1 MKIRPYVKNFV
12 TGQNINNLAAGD
24 ACVALAYSGD
34 VIQAQARAA
43 EANAGVTVDY
53 VVPKEGV
60 QLWFDMM
67 TITKDAPNVDAAH
80 KFINFILKPETMAG
94 ITNFTNYANA
104 VPDSLATVDEAVKSN
119 PSVFPTDEAKQKMF
133 TVSAVAPAAERLRTR
148 SWTKI
153 KTGQ

>member
-1 MKIRPYVKNFV
+1 MKNFV

-34 VIQAQARAA
+34 VIQAQTRAA

-53 VVPKEGV
+53 VAPKEGV

-80 KFINFILKPETMAG
+80 KFINFILKPEVMAG
-94 ITNFTNYANA
+94 ITNFTTYARAVQFWLANA
-104 VPDSLATVDEAVKSN
+104 RDR
-119 PSVFPTDEAKQKMF
+119 AK
-133 TVSAVAPAAERLRTR
+133 R
-148 SWTKI
+148 S
-153 KTGQ
+153 

>member
-1 MKIRPYVKNFV
+1 
-12 TGQNINNLAAGD
+12 
-24 ACVALAYSGD
+24 
-34 VIQAQARAA
+34 
-43 EANAGVTVDY
+43 
-53 VVPKEGV
+53 V

-94 ITNFTNYANA
+94 ITNYTNYANA
-104 VPDSLATVDEAVKSN
+104 VPASLETVDEAVKSN